1 VSIACRAIARTDHA
15 RPRRLLMTK
24 GWIAVATG
32 FGLLLAVAPWERA
45 AANVTQDDF
54 SLNTTH
60 NLVDLCSVATSDPMH
75 DQAKEL
81 CLGYIAG
88 AAHLHRVLA
97 DNKRLVGGP
106 MACPTPGVSREGFAQ
121 QFITYANAHTQYMN
135 DLPAKTM
142 ALAAA
147 EYYPCPKSGSSTGNK
162 GK

>member
-1 VSIACRAIARTDHA
+1 
-15 RPRRLLMTK
+15 MNQ
-24 GWIAVATG
+24 GWIVTA
-32 FGLLLAVAPWERA
+32 GLGLMLAVAPSGRA
-45 AANVTQDDF
+45 VANVTQEDF

-60 NLVDLCSVATSDPMH
+60 DLVDLCSAGASDPMR

-88 AAHLHRVLA
+88 AAHLHRVLS

-106 MACPTPGVSREGFAQ
+106 MACPTPGVTRESFAQ

-147 EYYPCPKSGSSTGNK
+147 ELYPCAKSGSTTGNK
-162 GK
+162 SK